1 MEQSIIKSVRQF
13 INQKTFNTEKDVT
26 EAYKRAKVTPL
37 GQFQLRSSILTGDY
51 PGKSVERPLPEQR
64 PGFLVNELGIK
75 FLTKLNANLG
85 YPIIDGNITQ
95 WADEVE
101 DPGDFNNTV
110 YGSVLLRPKRAIT
123 QVQYA
128 NQLILNPN
136 TDIEGSVEE
145 DLVNSVWELVQRSM
159 FNDIYTTDTEEITS
173 IEDYSDI
180 VDLELKASRQN
191 IQTPVYLVSPA
202 AAAKLKVMLNSV
214 FPVWVNGQINGH
226 KVIETNL
233 LDGERI
239 IFGDFTRLLLG
250 QFGGWDIT
258 VDNITQSHN
267 GITKIIINSFWSWG
281 LIDPKSLVFGST
293 GETTEPE
300 PEPEP

>member
-37 GQFQLRSSILTGDY
+37 GQFQLRSTILTGDY
-51 PGKSVERPLPEQR
+51 PGKTVQRPLPEQR
-64 PGFLVNELGIK
+64 PGFLVNKLGIK
-75 FLTKLNANLG
+75 LLTKLNSNLG
-85 YPIIDGNITQ
+85 YPIVNGNITK
-95 WADEVE
+95 WASEIE
-101 DPGDFNNTV
+101 DLGDFNDTV

-123 QVQYA
+123 QVQYS

-145 DLVNSVWELVQRSM
+145 DLINSVWELVQKSM
-159 FNDIYTTDTEEITS
+159 FNGIYPSNTDEING

-180 VDLELKASRQN
+180 VELELKASKQN
-191 IQTPVYLVSPA
+191 IQAPVYLVSPE
-202 AAAKLKVMLNSV
+202 AAAKLKVMMNSV
-214 FPVWVNGQINGH
+214 FPVWVNGEINGH
-226 KVIETNL
+226 PVYETNL
-233 LDGERI
+233 LEGEKI
-239 IFGDFTRLLLG
+239 IYGDFTRLLLG

-267 GITKIIINSFWSWG
+267 GITKIIINSFWDWG
-281 LIDPKSLVFGST
+281 LIDPEAMVFAST

-300 PEPEP
+300 PEP